1 MAKSLKDQLMQAGFK
16 TAKMENERDS
26 AKGRPEKESEKHQVT
41 RNFCEHCEL
50 IHPDV
55 EHYKHR
61 MPTTDAEWMCLA
73 CADKLMIDDKF
84 RATHQ
89 SDMAKR
95 KMFRRFFGM
104 TKDFSRENTHGVK
117 TPKKKFDD
125 NRGNKGNSSSSS
137 SSSSTSTSGSKHP
150 QGNNRGENG
159 RQRKPK
165 KNFNQ

>member
-1 MAKSLKDQLMQAGFK
+1 MAKSLKEQLMSAGFK
-16 TAKMENERDS
+16 TAKMENERES
-26 AKGRPEKESEKHQVT
+26 TKGRPKKEAEKHQTT
-41 RNFCEHCEL
+41 RNFCEHCNL

-95 KMFRRFFGM
+95 KMFRRYFGM
-104 TKDFSRENTHGVK
+104 TKDFSKESTHGVK
-117 TPKKKFDD
+117 TPKRKFDD
-125 NRGNKGNSSSSS
+125 NQGNRAHSN
-137 SSSSTSTSGSKHP
+137 SKHP